1 MFQIN
6 TTSFLKCCHLTNNIE
21 LGLATPAQAWWTAQ
35 FFMQFH
41 ADCPARWEAQ
51 GHGWGQRWKS
61 KHGSNIQLTHP
72 FRSMSIWHPI
82 PELWL
87 FQHLDLINQRSRS
100 NDHNIAQL
108 QVQTIPQN
116 FKWHYKSIQQFQRYG
131 FRKVWPKCCLIWQ
144 VFGPW
149 ASPYGANNY
158 DAAQLQV

>member
-21 LGLATPAQAWWTAQ
+21 LGFATPAQAWWTAQ
-35 FFMQFH
+35 FLCNFMQT
-41 ADCPARWEAQ
+41 AQ
-51 GHGWGQRWKS
+51 PGEKLKVMGEVKGESQ
-61 KHGSNIQLTHP
+61 
-72 FRSMSIWHPI
+72 SMGPTFSWLIPPVPCQSGIPI
-82 PELWL
+82 LSYGFSTFGL
-87 FQHLDLINQRSRS
+87 VNQRSRS

-116 FKWHYKSIQQFQRYG
+116 FKWHKSIQQFQRYG
-131 FRKVWPKCCLIWQ
+131 FRKVWPKYCLIWQ

-149 ASPYGANNY
+149 ASPYGTNNY

>member
-6 TTSFLKCCHLTNNIE
+6 TTSFLKCCHLINNIE
-21 LGLATPAQAWWTAQ
+21 LGLATPAQAWWTAH
-35 FFMQFH
+35 FFLCNFMQRSSRSWVRSKVKVKAWVQHSVDSSLPFH
-41 ADCPARWEAQ
+41 VNLASHSWVMAFSTF
-51 GHGWGQRWKS
+51 G
-61 KHGSNIQLTHP
+61 LV
-72 FRSMSIWHPI
+72 
-82 PELWL
+82 
-87 FQHLDLINQRSRS
+87 NQRSRS